1 MTFNTNNMNY
11 QNLLQ
16 NYAQYYQQ
24 QEHPFLLFNLA
35 GGDENA
41 HTRILLNLLK
51 FENNQFLPSFLNAVG
66 LPQNNH
72 VINLA
77 DQFPAIGLNGKGSG
91 YIDLYLEY
99 RSAGDPIP
107 HKVIIENKI
116 NGAGD
121 TQRQL
126 ERYIATVNGI
136 TDWNGLNSWANKGYT
151 IINGDKI
158 HVLYLSDDGLRLPDK
173 NKSLPGKLRDNI
185 DIIPVSYENDLLP
198 WIKDQVLPS
207 SPDSDQGIMI
217 AGIRQYVASLE
228 ARYKKV
234 KVSSTVK
241 QFVNGLPGNTVA
253 KYVGIQKVIQDLLKE
268 RNYPADVI
276 RTLVAE
282 LKTAAEDLFA
292 TSLEQGWILHFTPSF
307 FLLYK
312 QDWAQIDAAK
322 PKSYPSVH
330 ISGDTKAFLK
340 GRISVLNLIIERN
353 LTIQNIPGITYSRNT
368 AKKKLSVKI
377 KELDPN
383 NPSERAYV
391 LNEIIAQVQDVIKI
405 VDNFISSLAQHPVSA
420 PYDKLVRLLQ

>member
-1 MTFNTNNMNY
+1 MENKD
-11 QNLLQ
+11 LL
-16 NYAQYYQQ
+16 NKYAIDYAK

-41 HTRILLNLLK
+41 HTRILLNLLR
-51 FENNQFLPSFLNAVG
+51 FENNQFLPSFLKAVG
-66 LPQNNH
+66 LPQKKQ
-72 VINLA
+72 VVNLA
-77 DQFPAIGLNGKGSG
+77 DQFPAIGLDGKGCG

-99 RSAGDPIP
+99 MSAGDPVP

-116 NGAGD
+116 NGSAD

-136 TDWNGLNSWANKGYT
+136 NKDDLDSWAQKGYP
-151 IINGDKI
+151 IIYGNHT
-158 HVLYLSDDGLRLPDK
+158 HVLYLSDYGLREPDEK
-173 NKSLPGKLRDNI
+173 KSLPNDLKKNI
-185 DIIPVSYENDLLP
+185 DIIHISYENDILP

-207 SPDSDQGIMI
+207 SPYSDLGIMI

-234 KVSSTVK
+234 KVSSVVK
-241 QFVNGLPGNTVA
+241 QFVNELPGNTVV
-253 KYVGIQKVIQDLLKE
+253 KYAGIQKVIQDLSSEKY
-268 RNYPADVI
+268 YPADVL
-276 RTLVAE
+276 RSLAAE

-292 TSLEQGWILHFTPSF
+292 TSLEPGWILHFTPSF

-353 LTIQNIPGITYSRNT
+353 QTIQNIPGITYSRNT
-368 AKKKLSVKI
+368 AKKKLLVINKVF
-377 KELDPN
+377 DPN
-383 NPSERAYV
+383 NPSERV
-391 LNEIIAQVQDVIKI
+391 NTLNEIIAQLQNETKI
-405 VDNFISSLAQHPVSA
+405 VDKFIFSLAKNPKSA
-420 PYDKLVRLLQ
+420 PNDKLVKLLS

>member
-1 MTFNTNNMNY
+1 MENKD
-11 QNLLQ
+11 LL
-16 NYAQYYQQ
+16 NKYAIDYAK

-51 FENNQFLPSFLNAVG
+51 FENKQFLPSFLKAVG
-66 LPQNNH
+66 LPQKKQ

-77 DQFPAIGLNGKGSG
+77 DQFPAIGLDGKGFG

-99 RSAGDPIP
+99 LSAGDPVP

-116 NGAGD
+116 NGDGD

-136 TDWNGLNSWANKGYT
+136 IKDDLDNWAKKGYP
-151 IINGDKI
+151 ISDGNHI
-158 HVLYLSDDGLRLPDK
+158 HVLYLSDDGLRVPDK
-173 NKSLPGKLRDNI
+173 KKSLPEELSGKI
-185 DIIPVSYENDLLP
+185 DIIPVSYENVLLP

-207 SPDSDQGIMI
+207 TPYSNQGIMI

-234 KVSSTVK
+234 KVSSVVK
-241 QFVNGLPGNTVA
+241 QFVNGLPGNTA
-253 KYVGIQKVIQDLLKE
+253 SKYEVIQKLIQDLSNEK
-268 RNYPADVI
+268 NYPADVL
-276 RTLVAE
+276 RSLAAE

-292 TSLEQGWILHFTPSF
+292 TSLEPGWILHFTPSF

-330 ISGDTKAFLK
+330 ISGDTEAFLK

-353 LTIQNIPGITYSRNT
+353 QTIQNIPGITYSRNT
-368 AKKKLSVKI
+368 AKKKLLVINKVF
-377 KELDPN
+377 DPN
-383 NPSERAYV
+383 NPTKRANA
-391 LNEIIAQVQDVIKI
+391 LNDIIVQLQNEIKI
-405 VDNFISSLAQHPVSA
+405 VDKFISSLAKNPVSA
-420 PYDKLVRLLQ
+420 PNDKLVKLLA

>member
-1 MTFNTNNMNY
+1 MNY

-16 NYAQYYQQ
+16 NYAQDYQQ
-24 QEHPFLLFNLA
+24 QEHPFLLFNLT

-51 FENNQFLPSFLNAVG
+51 YDNNRFLSSFLKVVG
-66 LPQNNH
+66 LPQKKQ

-77 DQFPAIGLNGKGSG
+77 DQVPAIGLAAKGSG

-99 RSAGDPIP
+99 VSAGDPVF

-121 TQRQL
+121 THRQL

-136 TDWNGLNSWANKGYT
+136 SKDNLDSWAKEGYL
-151 IINGDKI
+151 ISNGKHI
-158 HVLYLSDDGLRLPDK
+158 HVLYLSDDGLRAPDNK
-173 NKSLPGKLRDNI
+173 KSLPDDLREKI
-185 DIIPVSYENDLLP
+185 EIIPISYENDLLP

-207 SPDSDQGIMI
+207 CPYSDQGIMI

-234 KVSSTVK
+234 KVSSVVK
-241 QFVNGLPGNTVA
+241 QFVNELPSSIVV
-253 KYVGIQKVIQDLLKE
+253 KYAGIQKVIQDLSSEKY
-268 RNYPADVI
+268 YPADVL
-276 RTLVAE
+276 RSLAAE

-292 TSLEQGWILHFTPSF
+292 TSLEPGWILHFTPSF

-353 LTIQNIPGITYSRNT
+353 QTIQNIPGITYSRNT

-377 KELDPN
+377 KAFDPN
-383 NPSERAYV
+383 NPSERANT
-391 LNEIIAQVQDVIKI
+391 LNGIIAQLQDEIKI
-405 VDNFISSLAQHPVSA
+405 VDKFISSLAKNPVSA
-420 PYDKLVRLLQ
+420 PNDKLVKLLAIV

>member
-1 MTFNTNNMNY
+1 MDY
-11 QNLLQ
+11 KNLLQ
-16 NYAQYYQQ
+16 CYAQDYAK

-51 FENNQFLPSFLNAVG
+51 FENNQFLPSFLKAVG
-66 LPQNNH
+66 LSQKKQ

-77 DQFPAIGLNGKGSG
+77 DQFPAIGLSGKGSG

-99 RSAGDPIP
+99 MSAGDPIP

-136 TDWNGLNSWANKGYT
+136 NKDDLDSWAQKGYP
-151 IINGDKI
+151 IINGNHT
-158 HVLYLSDDGLRLPDK
+158 HVLYLSDYGLREPDEK
-173 NKSLPGKLRDNI
+173 KSLPNDLKKNV
-185 DIIPVSYENDLLP
+185 DIIHISYENDILP

-207 SPDSDQGIMI
+207 SPYSDQGIMI

-228 ARYKKV
+228 ARYKRV
-234 KVSSTVK
+234 KVSSVVK
-241 QFVNGLPGNTVA
+241 QFVNELPGNTVV
-253 KYVGIQKVIQDLLKE
+253 KYAGIQKDIQDLSNEK
-268 RNYPADVI
+268 NYPADVL
-276 RTLVAE
+276 RSLAAE

-292 TSLEQGWILHFTPSF
+292 TSLQPGWVLHFTPSF

-353 LTIQNIPGITYSRNT
+353 QSILPGVTYSRNT

-377 KELDPN
+377 KAFDPN
-383 NPSERAYV
+383 NPSERANT
-391 LNEIIAQVQDVIKI
+391 LNEIIAQLQDEIKI
-405 VDNFISSLAQHPVSA
+405 VDKFISSLSKNPVSA
-420 PYDKLVRLLQ
+420 PNDKLVKLLS